1 MLTEVQYI
9 TYMNDSLEV
18 NPVSWAHHDAEDDS
32 IHYENGLLYSICIK
46 GVFFSEFFS
55 LNTILKNPKFDYKA
69 WAIEILTE
77 KIENHFNE
85 VGDRTDFFT
94 VEELEDKDF
103 SKGSF
108 ELMEEERKK
117 YIKKLS
123 SDDIHAL
130 TWK

>member
-1 MLTEVQYI
+1 MLTEVQYN
-9 TYMNDSLEV
+9 TYMNDNLEV
-18 NPVSWAHHDAEDDS
+18 NPVSWAHHDTEDDS

-108 ELMEEERKK
+108 ERMDQARKK
-117 YIKKLS
+117 YIKKPS

>member
-1 MLTEVQYI
+1 MLTEVQYN
-9 TYMNDSLEV
+9 TYMKDNLEV
-18 NPVSWAHHDAEDDS
+18 NTVSWKHHDAEDDS
-32 IHYENGLLYSICIK
+32 NHYENGILYSICIK

>member
-1 MLTEVQYI
+1 MLTEVQYN
-9 TYMNDSLEV
+9 TYMNDNLEV

-32 IHYENGLLYSICIK
+32 THYENGILYSVCVK

>member
-1 MLTEVQYI
+1 MLTEVQYN
-9 TYMNDSLEV
+9 TYMNDNLEV
-18 NPVSWAHHDAEDDS
+18 NAVSWAHHDAEDDS
-32 IHYENGLLYSICIK
+32 THYENGILYSVCVK

-55 LNTILKNPKFDYKA
+55 LNTILKNAKFDYKT

>member
-1 MLTEVQYI
+1 MLTEVQYN
-9 TYMNDSLEV
+9 TYMKDNLEV
-18 NPVSWAHHDAEDDS
+18 NTVSWKHHDAEDDS
-32 IHYENGLLYSICIK
+32 NHYENGILYSICIK

-55 LNTILKNPKFDYKA
+55 LNTILKNPKFDYKS

>member
-1 MLTEVQYI
+1 MLTEVQYN
-9 TYMNDSLEV
+9 TYMNDNLEV

-32 IHYENGLLYSICIK
+32 MHYENGILYSICIK

-55 LNTILKNPKFDYKA
+55 LNTILKNAKFDYKT

-85 VGDRTDFFT
+85 VEDRTDFFT
-94 VEELEDKDF
+94 VEELENRDF
-103 SKGSF
+103 TKGSLEF
-108 ELMEEERKK
+108 MDEIGKRC
-117 YIKKLS
+117 IKKLS
-123 SDDIHAL
+123 FDDIHAL

>member
-1 MLTEVQYI
+1 MLTEVQYN
-9 TYMNDSLEV
+9 TYMNDNLEV

-32 IHYENGLLYSICIK
+32 THYENGILYSVCVK

-55 LNTILKNPKFDYKA
+55 LNTILKNAKFDYKT